1 MTGPTQYVQE
11 RTLAIQRKK
20 HFEMMTL
27 EGVTVLKD
35 GKGRSWA
42 LGLTSETCGNQTS
55 WAGRREL
62 GEADHPAVFP
72 VLKGS
77 FCVFAFP
84 AVQDP
89 PKKPR
94 KAPLF
99 SHSGCPVILKL
110 SHESLQAVSSI
121 FFQRLALF
129 RKKSK

>member
-1 MTGPTQYVQE
+1 MLRERIVAASRPPVPVLCAIEVTGPKQYVQE

-20 HFEMMTL
+20 HFELMTL
-27 EGVTVLKD
+27 EGVTVLKE

-62 GEADHPAVFP
+62 GEADRPAVFP

-89 PKKPR
+89 PKTTPES
-94 KAPLF
+94 PSF
-99 SHSGCPVILKL
+99 L
-110 SHESLQAVSSI
+110 SLRMSRDSE
-121 FFQRLALF
+121 ALT
-129 RKKSK
+129 